1 MIGIGYRSLIREQIE
16 RFAGITTS
24 FPRFT
29 GLSADKPVKLTAAD
43 ITLIVVENGSVSCHV
58 QGEPKFVIGPGHECN
73 AVVMAP
79 DASQEFFILEVGTK
93 MRLVQGKDNIRMVLA
108 EFQPS

>member
-1 MIGIGYRSLIREQIE
+1 MIGIGYRSLTREQIE
-16 RFAGITTS
+16 RFSGITTS

-43 ITLIVVENGSVSCHV
+43 VTLIVVESGSVSCHV
-58 QGEPKFVIGPGHECN
+58 QGEPKLVIGPRHYCN
-73 AVVMAP
+73 AVVVAP
-79 DASQEFFILEVGTK
+79 GAPQQFFILEVGTE